1 MAVCTLLVALA
12 MAACSGSPPNHP
24 PRATAP
30 PGVDRA
36 LPKST
41 YAAQQAVLG
50 AWLAGE
56 RQYYAYMDEPA
67 APLRAKLLA
76 GTTPAELFPNA
87 STYATGPSLQA
98 EYATLKAMKLD
109 LLRGPTTYHLGQPT
123 IAAFTGTSA
132 TVASCVTDTGTTTQA
147 GAPGPLT
154 LDGGPGGSRG
164 TSILVRSGG
173 RWKAVSGRSVGVSTC

>member
-109 LLRGPTTYHLGQPT
+109 LLRGPTTYHLGQLT

-132 TVASCVTDTGTTTQA
+132 TVAFCGTDTGTTTADGQ
-147 GAPGPLT
+147 PGPVT
-154 LDGGPGGSRG
+154 LDGGPGGARG
-164 TSILVRSGG
+164 TANLVLVDG
-173 RWKAVSGRSVGVSTC
+173 RWKAETGQSTSVSSC